1 MGGLGHGPLQPA
13 PQRGHGMEMPFR
25 LPCPLLW
32 FLFQGWVL
40 LINKCAIRSL
50 KDGTTVSHGELQT
63 VLELTW
69 EEVVQDGNTQMC
81 ISSIMDKTVIDRIK
95 PVI

>member
-13 PQRGHGMEMPFR
+13 PQRGRGMEMPLR

-40 LINKCAIRSL
+40 LMNVQLGVLRM
-50 KDGTTVSHGELQT
+50 ELQ
-63 VLELTW
+63 
-69 EEVVQDGNTQMC
+69 
-81 ISSIMDKTVIDRIK
+81 
-95 PVI
+95 